1 MFDPDIFTDMDC
13 TRMERRRSFLL
24 FVAAVALSMLLGFFA
39 TYLWAEHDGRHD
51 LMAASNDQ
59 LHRAFAKFEREID
72 KLGILPLTV
81 AMDQRVGSFLAAADR
96 GAQVSEINQYLA
108 TLNMAAGTLQVY
120 LVDAGGTVIASSNWA
135 DSSSFVGRNISYR
148 PYVQNAKAGSVT
160 GYYGIG
166 TTANTPGYFL
176 ATAVERDG
184 VRIGTVAVKLDLEQL
199 EHDWL
204 NGMDQLMFMTD
215 ANRVIVLSS
224 RAAWKYH
231 SLGPLDAA
239 KIAEL
244 NQTQQ
249 YNSHVMDALDWQAQA
264 PHADGTLFV
273 TVGDG
278 QETRSYLADTL
289 YVPPVG
295 MDLTVLVDYSSVKYR
310 AAEAAVTVALLILVA
325 ALIMR
330 FANQRRLTIQERLL
344 ARKVLQEAYE
354 HLKGRFED
362 RNRQL
367 NAANEELRREVAE
380 RIAAAR
386 KLQSFQDELIRT
398 ENLAVIGQLSAG
410 LAHEINQP
418 LAALSTLS
426 ENAIRFLELNDTGT
440 VKHNLGRICDLV
452 RRMGVLTGQ
461 LRSFARRTDGEVEP
475 VNLELSV
482 ESAIALLGHRL
493 KKENVQVAL
502 LKPAHPVQAMADG
515 VRLEQVLVN
524 LISNAMDALSGNGE
538 PKVGI
543 AFFQEGDRAII
554 EVTDNGHG
562 LSAEV
567 LARLFEPF
575 FTTKK
580 TSGLGL
586 GLAISQ
592 DIIRGF
598 GGDLTAANRDCGGA
612 MFRIVLPAAPTKEFP
627 HE

>member
-1 MFDPDIFTDMDC
+1 
-13 TRMERRRSFLL
+13 
-24 FVAAVALSMLLGFFA
+24 
-39 TYLWAEHDGRHD
+39 
-51 LMAASNDQ
+51 
-59 LHRAFAKFEREID
+59 
-72 KLGILPLTV
+72 
-81 AMDQRVGSFLAAADR
+81 
-96 GAQVSEINQYLA
+96 
-108 TLNMAAGTLQVY
+108 
-120 LVDAGGTVIASSNWA
+120 
-135 DSSSFVGRNISYR
+135 
-148 PYVQNAKAGSVT
+148 
-160 GYYGIG
+160 
-166 TTANTPGYFL
+166 
-176 ATAVERDG
+176 
-184 VRIGTVAVKLDLEQL
+184 
-199 EHDWL
+199 
-204 NGMDQLMFMTD
+204 
-215 ANRVIVLSS
+215 
-224 RAAWKYH
+224 
-231 SLGPLDAA
+231 
-239 KIAEL
+239 
-244 NQTQQ
+244 
-249 YNSHVMDALDWQAQA
+249 
-264 PHADGTLFV
+264 
-273 TVGDG
+273 
-278 QETRSYLADTL
+278 
-289 YVPPVG
+289 
-295 MDLTVLVDYSSVKYR
+295 
-310 AAEAAVTVALLILVA
+310 
-325 ALIMR
+325 
-330 FANQRRLTIQERLL
+330 
-344 ARKVLQEAYE
+344 
-354 HLKGRFED
+354 
-362 RNRQL
+362 
-367 NAANEELRREVAE
+367 
-380 RIAAAR
+380 
-386 KLQSFQDELIRT
+386 
-398 ENLAVIGQLSAG
+398 